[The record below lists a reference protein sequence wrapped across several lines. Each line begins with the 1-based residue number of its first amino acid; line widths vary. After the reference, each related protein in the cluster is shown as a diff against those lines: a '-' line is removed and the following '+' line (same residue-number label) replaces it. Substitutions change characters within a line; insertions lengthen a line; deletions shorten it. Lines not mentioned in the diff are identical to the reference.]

1 MQSDKS
7 HSGTMSTPFGSMLTR
22 ICCGHAIVP
31 RITPVRGRMGKI
43 FEARVWACPSC
54 NRIRFS
60 VVR

>member
-1 MQSDKS
+1 MEANKS
-7 HSGTMSTPFGSMLTR
+7 HDGSHITFGSMLTR

-31 RITPVRGRMGKI
+31 RVAQVRGRMGKV
-43 FEARVWACPSC
+43 FEARVWVCPSC